1 MKRQKSLLLRL
12 LPIVTITNLAP
23 SILTFL
29 VFFRTVPE
37 RMETQAQANVGFY
50 IDQTNASVK
59 NSMELAREV
68 AFSALG
74 DPMLQKNMQRTEFYL
89 SSMGRG
95 ALEQMVGSVT
105 AYQSAWS
112 RNVLSSIYLF
122 RDDGQYTFYSAKGA
136 YAQEQRRMENI
147 CNQSR
152 ELSSAKTLFQIPG
165 APENMVY
172 FLLDYKNID
181 TMAHLGKLVM
191 ELDVSSMVNADGLM
205 ELYPGTCL
213 ILSNTDGEPLYTLG
227 DEPETADRVLA
238 DSNME
243 SFSRLGTG
251 HRRDRYYHVSRQIQG
266 CQMQMDVFVPA
277 AAIYNQVWSTNLI
290 FFVSCILIL
299 LLTTAAASLGYYL
312 VMRPLRDMETALRRM
327 AASDYTARMPCSNCR
342 ELAVLEEAFNAMAD
356 HLDAAFEETYQKGI
370 ALRESESRLLAA
382 QINPHFVF
390 NVLETI
396 HMRCVEAGLKD
407 LSRMVTDLAQLL
419 RGNMGAG
426 GGSQKITF
434 AQELDY
440 VRYYMDLQQ
449 SRFGAANLHFSVDY
463 EDEDI
468 LHCLVPRLTIQPL
481 VENAVVHGL
490 EPRRGLGSVMV
501 RLWEEDSSVC
511 VREEDD
517 GVGFDPAEV
526 DLEKAQEAG
535 RHNHIAL
542 PNILRRLNLLY
553 GDQASLTIRSHPG
566 SGTQIMLALPI
577 DKEM

>member
-12 LPIVTITNLAP
+12 LTIVTITILAP

-227 DEPETADRVLA
+227 DEPETADRVIADANGCVCSGSSNLQPGMEYKSDFFCVLYSDPATDDSRCLA
-238 DSNME
+238 GVLSGNAA
-243 SFSRLGTG
+243 FAGYG
-251 HRRDRYYHVSRQIQG
+251 NG
-266 CQMQMDVFVPA
+266 A
-277 AAIYNQVWSTNLI
+277 AAHG
-290 FFVSCILIL
+290 CI
-299 LLTTAAASLGYYL
+299 G
-312 VMRPLRDMETALRRM
+312 
-327 AASDYTARMPCSNCR
+327 
-342 ELAVLEEAFNAMAD
+342 
-356 HLDAAFEETYQKGI
+356 
-370 ALRESESRLLAA
+370 
-382 QINPHFVF
+382 
-390 NVLETI
+390 
-396 HMRCVEAGLKD
+396 
-407 LSRMVTDLAQLL
+407 
-419 RGNMGAG
+419 
-426 GGSQKITF
+426 
-434 AQELDY
+434 
-440 VRYYMDLQQ
+440 
-449 SRFGAANLHFSVDY
+449 
-463 EDEDI
+463 
-468 LHCLVPRLTIQPL
+468 
-481 VENAVVHGL
+481 
-490 EPRRGLGSVMV
+490 
-501 RLWEEDSSVC
+501 
-511 VREEDD
+511 
-517 GVGFDPAEV
+517 
-526 DLEKAQEAG
+526 
-535 RHNHIAL
+535 
-542 PNILRRLNLLY
+542 LY
-553 GDQASLTIRSHPG
+553 GKN
-566 SGTQIMLALPI
+566 ALQ
-577 DKEM
+577 